1 MSAKHSLQ
9 LEPFV
14 SNCLAT
20 VSIKLKA
27 RRISRTQ
34 MPTDNRGRCLGPWTV
49 TSQELQLWLLTQR
62 IEEEVNR
69 LEAYNIFE
77 GIISP
82 KMKI

>member
-1 MSAKHSLQ
+1 MSAKYSLQ

-14 SNCLAT
+14 SNCFMSM
-20 VSIKLKA
+20 SINLKA

-34 MPTDNRGRCLGPWTV
+34 RPTANGGRCLGPWTV
-49 TSQELQLWLLTQR
+49 TLQELQLWLLTQR
-62 IEEEVNR
+62 TEEEVNR
-69 LEAYNIFE
+69 LEGDNIFE

>member
-1 MSAKHSLQ
+1 MSAKYSLQ

-14 SNCLAT
+14 SNCLMS

-34 MPTDNRGRCLGPWTV
+34 RPTDNRGRCLGPWTV
-49 TSQELQLWLLTQR
+49 TLQELQLWLLTQR

-69 LEAYNIFE
+69 LEAYNMFE

>member
-1 MSAKHSLQ
+1 
-9 LEPFV
+9 
-14 SNCLAT
+14 
-20 VSIKLKA
+20 VSINLKA

-34 MPTDNRGRCLGPWTV
+34 RPTDNRGRCLGPWTV